1 MNKEDI
7 INELAKRL
15 YDKKQ
20 ARSAVDNALD
30 IICAALKKG
39 EKVVIS
45 NFGTFKAKE
54 SAPIR
59 LKNPLTG
66 ADVYVHSKTRV
77 RFKPSGNILK

>member
-7 INELAKRL
+7 INELASRL

-20 ARSAVDNALD
+20 ARTAVDNTLG

-45 NFGTFKAKE
+45 NFGTFKTKE
-54 SAPIR
+54 SLPIR
-59 LKNPLTG
+59 LENPLTG
-66 ADVYVHSKTRV
+66 EDVHVSGKTRV
-77 RFKPSGNILK
+77 RFEPSGNMLK